1 MPNYRR
7 FYLQQYN
14 YIFFTL
20 VTENRKNILF
30 DNINLLRQSFKYAM
44 SRYSFELYGI
54 VVLDNHLH
62 FILKLN
68 DINTFPKIIRDIKYY
83 FSIHTSTRYDI
94 SKSKLKKGEK
104 GIWQRRFYDHVIRDE
119 NDLYKHL
126 DYIHFNPIKHQYVNK
141 TKEFPYS
148 SFKKFVKLGYY
159 DESWC
164 NADDKYLITNL
175 ELE

>member
-44 SRYSFELYGI
+44 SRYSFELYAI

-83 FSIHTSTRYDI
+83 FSIIFID
-94 SKSKLKKGEK
+94 
-104 GIWQRRFYDHVIRDE
+104 
-119 NDLYKHL
+119 
-126 DYIHFNPIKHQYVNK
+126 K
-141 TKEFPYS
+141 TD
-148 SFKKFVKLGYY
+148 G
-159 DESWC
+159 
-164 NADDKYLITNL
+164 
-175 ELE
+175 